1 MPASMASCRAGGVNV
16 TAGKGAALSVVSQ
29 DGITLVRPSG
39 AWIAE
44 EGGHIDSLARNA
56 AASSGGGVVEFDL
69 AGVDRLDSAGA
80 WVLERTRRALEL
92 KGANASFRE
101 GGGRHAPLLKLVE
114 QACKDTPEGPR
125 PEPLALIRILNAW
138 GAKVFDAGA
147 EAKSLLNFLGLV
159 TLAAMRV
166 AINPRRMRPKAFVTH
181 MEQAG
186 LDAIPIVGLLAF
198 LIGVV
203 LAYQGS
209 DQLRQFGAE
218 IFTVNLLGVSVLRVL
233 GVLITAI
240 LIAGRSGSAFTAE
253 IGSMQVR
260 EEIDAMRALGLDPV
274 EVLVLPRMMA
284 LIVVLPLLA
293 FFANVMAMTGG
304 AIMAYVTL
312 DITPGQF
319 LTQLN
324 NAISLNTFVVGLVQ
338 APVFAALIALVGC
351 FEGFRVERSAES
363 VGRQT
368 TRSVVESIF
377 LVIVATALFSILFST
392 LGV

>member
-1 MPASMASCRAGGVNV
+1 M
-16 TAGKGAALSVVSQ
+16 
-29 DGITLVRPSG
+29 
-39 AWIAE
+39 
-44 EGGHIDSLARNA
+44 
-56 AASSGGGVVEFDL
+56 
-69 AGVDRLDSAGA
+69 
-80 WVLERTRRALEL
+80 
-92 KGANASFRE
+92 
-101 GGGRHAPLLKLVE
+101 
-114 QACKDTPEGPR
+114 
-125 PEPLALIRILNAW
+125 ALIRILNAW

-147 EAKSLLNFLGLV
+147 EAKSLVNFLGMV
-159 TLAAMRV
+159 TLAALRV
-166 AINPRRMRPKAFVTH
+166 TVNPRRMRPKAFFTH

-218 IFTVNLLGVSVLRVL
+218 IYTVNLLGVSVLRVL

-284 LIVVLPLLA
+284 LIVVLPLLT
-293 FFANVMAMTGG
+293 FFANVMALTGG
-304 AIMAYVTL
+304 AIMAFVSL

-319 LTQLN
+319 LTQLD
-324 NAISLNTFVVGLVQ
+324 NAIRLNTLVVGLVQ

-368 TRSVVESIF
+368 TRAVVESIF
-377 LVIVATALFSILFST
+377 LVIVATALFSILFSA

>member
-1 MPASMASCRAGGVNV
+1 M
-16 TAGKGAALSVVSQ
+16 TDDAARLSVSRQGEV
-29 DGITLVRPSG
+29 TVFHPSG
-39 AWIAE
+39 AWIAAS
-44 EGGHIDSLARNA
+44 GSLIDRLARDA
-56 AASSGGGVVEFDL
+56 VQSHAGGRALFDL
-69 AGVDRLDSAGA
+69 SDVGRLDSAGA
-80 WVLERTRRALEL
+80 WILERTRRNLQA
-92 KGANASFRE
+92 KGAGAAFAE
-101 GGGRHAPLLKLVE
+101 DGGQHSALMKLVAE
-114 QACKDTPEGPR
+114 ACKAAPEEPR
-125 PEPLALIRILNAW
+125 APPPALLRILNAW
-138 GAKVFDAGA
+138 GAKVFDSAGQA
-147 EAKSLLNFLGLV
+147 TSLLNFLGMV
-159 TLAAMRV
+159 TLAAFRV
-166 AINPRRMRPKAFVTH
+166 LGNPRRMRPKALATH

-218 IFTVNLLGVSVLRVL
+218 IYTVNLLGVSVLRVL

-260 EEIDAMRALGLDPV
+260 EEIDAMRALGLDPM
-274 EVLVLPRMMA
+274 EVLVLPRMIA

-293 FFANVMAMTGG
+293 FFANVMALTGG

-312 DITPGQF
+312 DISPGQF
-319 LTQLN
+319 LTQLS
-324 NAISLNTFVVGLVQ
+324 NAVQLNSFLVGMVQ

-377 LVIVATALFSILFST
+377 LVIVATALFSILFSI
-392 LGV
+392 LKV

>member
-1 MPASMASCRAGGVNV
+1 MAGNER
-16 TAGKGAALSVVSQ
+16 AALLVAAR
-29 DGITLVRPSG
+29 DGVTLIRPTGS
-39 AWIAE
+39 WIAR
-44 EGGHIDSLARNA
+44 EGGQIDALALNA
-56 AASSGGGVVEFDL
+56 AASVGTGVVEFDL
-69 AGVDRLDSAGA
+69 VGLERLDSAGA
-80 WVLERTRRALEL
+80 WVLERTRRALEM
-92 KGANASFRE
+92 KGAEARFRD

-114 QACKDTPEGPR
+114 QACKDAPEGPR
-125 PEPLALIRILNAW
+125 PEPMALIRILNGW

-147 EAKSLLNFLGLV
+147 EAKSLVNFLGLV
-159 TLAAMRV
+159 TLAALRV
-166 AINPRRMRPKAFVTH
+166 TAHPRRMRPKAFFTH

-218 IFTVNLLGVSVLRVL
+218 IYTVNLLGVSILRVL

-293 FFANVMAMTGG
+293 FFANVMALTGG
-304 AIMAYVTL
+304 AIMAFISL

-319 LTQLN
+319 LTQLD
-324 NAISLNTFVVGLVQ
+324 NAIKLNTLLVGLVQ

-368 TRSVVESIF
+368 TRAVVESIF
-377 LVIVATALFSILFST
+377 LVIVATALFSILFSA